1 MAVFDFPLDTP
12 SRRQLSRIVL
22 RAGDTDPFVRDLET
36 DPDPWGHDPV
46 PMPVPTPP
54 PQSPNFPGFLSWDD
68 PGFIGPPPPPINIPT
83 PTATP
88 TGQFYP
94 DQVTPAA
101 PSFLHSSQPDIPGG
115 TTRTDAPEDWS
126 YSRQAYIGDQPDP
139 QQPFQ
144 DFFKKDLDVQQIESD
159 LPLYRKKLDRHRL
172 DRDQLQGFSQFPL
185 NQGGYLDETLA
196 YPLDIRQRRVEDYET
211 REARKIQAYRDLED
225 RLNFQQGV
233 IPEGDLAKQQMELYG
248 SPFTYLSGLYMD
260 ALSTTLNTL
269 KHPKSIFDVRSDIAE
284 TGELQ
289 DTGTYSG
296 EGPSFLERQEVP
308 FSNFID
314 VVQRQQARPEKV
326 RLISETLIDP
336 TVGGLFIGAG
346 RGLGKAGL
354 GIGKEI
360 GSMLPKVPIAHASS
374 GAWRRPFNYN
384 PRQLADLDKIE
395 KSMAINEKKLDDLV
409 RVVGEDPTSAPVKQV
424 LNRMKQLGQQRADII
439 KEAEPGIGKLLT
451 GATYKNPG
459 IVHDVG
465 MFNRM
470 STLEEFGLESVA
482 ASNQYLATLPGMAEQ
497 VADVV
502 TSNSNI
508 IKTIIARIG
517 INPSIARNTPIGRI
531 ATAFHRQEIAAEE
544 SINTA
549 LSALIDSRM
558 QRWTGRMGR
567 GIDPRKQE
575 NQLLPIDRQG
585 LWGDTGVPWQ
595 EVFGKPGKYGY
606 GDPQNLPDG
615 IMRDRAMLIEDYNYV
630 INVEA
635 RRIMDDVGLDFNY
648 HSAKRFNPDGSIN
661 HYYVPRQVMT
671 IREIELT
678 RHSNPDLQRHYEDI
692 TEGFESGIRYDT
704 DPRRTAELYLRWVY
718 RKSMRKQLD
727 DALEPYSMTP
737 EQLISAEI
745 RDGYKTAMKS
755 RRAAEIMR
763 RRIRGA
769 IVRAEAHTRTR
780 GVRRGDLVKSLEET
794 EGDMERIDKL
804 LAQLDVLPYERETIP
819 KMHTRTEKGVKIYTG
834 RVKRGRTG
842 DVLREGITP
851 EPARRQQVRVLA
863 QAGLAKTNYKRLLSR
878 KGGKQRLLATSERRL
893 QEMQDRLEILRYH
906 LSAADELLQMRRTE
920 HISARNVYRSK
931 LREFNKSKETTALWG
946 PNQTET
952 RIEKHDWF
960 NRFMSPEDV
969 KVLNESF
976 RKQDIDTFSY
986 KAYHALEI
994 LGNAVR
1000 YLSAVG
1006 DFAMPFIQGLP
1017 VLATDPEAWGRM
1029 TARHYQAFFDPSV
1042 QARLVKTHIED
1053 YKWLAQHGIPI
1064 GDPEFFAA
1072 LNKGGGISL
1081 DKAYKKLGREDV
1093 QRFTHT
1099 VHRQTF
1105 GRFQASYNTGL
1116 GYSRVLLYRGLKSGW
1131 KGTDSELAQYIRN
1144 LTGGL
1149 DSRALGVGPAQRAVE
1164 GMFLAFSPRLLRSTV
1179 ALVGD
1184 ALLRPDTVVGRA
1196 AFRSLAQLSM
1206 GAVGTFYLTGKA
1218 LGKTDEEIRAGL
1230 NPLNG
1235 KRFLAHQINGDWIGM
1250 GGQVRAIAQLLT
1262 GIGAGIYGG
1271 TARLTGLPFPGAE
1284 EDWAD
1289 PSKLITRDPYD
1300 NPLISM
1306 YLSRGAVGLN
1316 LVGGVMEA
1324 TPGMPDILP
1333 YEEID
1338 GPLELVSHVGKSGTP
1353 FAIQSWMERQQP
1365 LSIGLGM
1372 VGMRTSPET
1381 KYEKQDRARKQAMQ
1395 ELEVATTDNSGEYK
1409 DISRISDKDAV
1420 NADPRVIATGE
1431 EVAKL
1436 NRERKSVVQA
1446 FKDDMNKTMAYQDDL
1461 IAQSADQ
1468 LGAGKAFR
1476 ENLPDLMRAKAQ
1488 ARINVENKQTHADA
1502 MSVFDDL
1509 EPNEAL
1515 EFKILREYMETMQ
1528 GASLENPA
1536 TGAYD
1541 FDRRQGIEDK
1551 FRDEYGDKVMDSIQE
1566 AIRADEHPLVKELRE
1581 DRETLRTYWE
1591 ANKRVKQFFP
1601 DSYGK
1606 KWDDFLALTDDRRKR
1621 DARKKSLIIRDMEKA
1636 VDDIRA
1642 GMVRR
1647 SKENDPFEDQIDVLL
1662 LKWGYASAP
1671 KTASGIRVPLP
1682 QVPGDPAILPQP
1694 AMFR

>member
-68 PGFIGPPPPPINIPT
+68 PGFIGPPPPPIPT

-101 PSFLHSSQPDIPGG
+101 PSFLHSIQPDIPGG
-115 TTRTDAPEDWS
+115 TTRTDTQ
-126 YSRQAYIGDQPDP
+126 QAYIGDQPDP

-144 DFFKKDLDVQQIESD
+144 DFFMKPLDVQQIESD
-159 LPLYRKKLDRHRL
+159 LPLYRKKLDRLRL
-172 DRDQLQGFSQFPL
+172 DRDQLQGFSQFPM

-211 REARKIQAYRDLED
+211 RESRKIQNYRDLEE

-233 IPEGDLAKQQMELYG
+233 IPAGSLAEQQLELYG
-248 SPFTYLSGLYMD
+248 SPFTYLAGLVMD
-260 ALSTTLNTL
+260 SLGSTKETL
-269 KHPKSIFDVRSDIAE
+269 KHPKSLLDVSNMLSTFTDKEKI
-284 TGELQ
+284 
-289 DTGTYSG
+289 
-296 EGPSFLERQEVP
+296 P
-308 FSNFID
+308 FSQFID
-314 VVQRQQARPEKV
+314 VVQRQQSRSNKT
-326 RLISETLIDP
+326 RLISEALIDP
-336 TVGGLFIGAG
+336 TVGGLFLGAG

-354 GIGKEI
+354 GLSKEI
-360 GSMLPKVPIAHASS
+360 GSMLPKVPIAHAST

-384 PRQLADLDKIE
+384 ARQLADLDKIE

-409 RVVGEDPTSAPVKQV
+409 RVVGEDPNSAPVQQV
-424 LNRMKQLGQQRADII
+424 LNRMRQLGQQKADII
-439 KEAEPGIGKLLT
+439 KEAEPSISKLLT
-451 GATYKNPG
+451 GATYNNPG

-470 STLEEFGLESVA
+470 STLEEFGLEPVA
-482 ASNQYLATLPGMAEQ
+482 ASNQYLEALPGMADQ
-497 VADVV
+497 ISGVV

-508 IKTIIARIG
+508 IKTIIARMG

-531 ATAFHRQEIAAEE
+531 ATAYHRQEVAAEE

-567 GIDPRKQE
+567 GVNPLKQE
-575 NQLLPIDRQG
+575 NQLLPIDQQG
-585 LWGDTGVPWQ
+585 LWTEGHPGSPLAEKTGVPWQ
-595 EVFGKPGKYGY
+595 AVFENPGKYGY

-648 HSAKRFNPDGSIN
+648 HSANRYETGWKVGEKTPNP
-661 HYYVPRQVMT
+661 YYVPRQVTT
-671 IREIELT
+671 IRDIQLT
-678 RHSNPDLQRHYEDI
+678 RHSTPALQRHYEDI

-704 DPRRTAELYLRWVY
+704 DPRRSMELYLRWVY

-737 EQLISAEI
+737 EQLIPAEI
-745 RDGYKTAMKS
+745 RDAYQTSMKT
-755 RRAAEIMR
+755 RRAAEILR
-763 RRIRGA
+763 RRIRSA

-780 GVRRGDLVKSLEET
+780 MVSMRDRVKSLEET
-794 EGDMERIDKL
+794 EGDMDRIDDL

-819 KMHTRTEKGVKIYTG
+819 KIQTRTVKGEKLYTG
-834 RVKRGRTG
+834 KVKRRGKGQVIRQA
-842 DVLREGITP
+842 IKP
-851 EPARRQQVRVLA
+851 EASRRQQVRILA
-863 QAGLAKTNYKRLLSR
+863 KAGLAKTNYKRLLAR
-878 KGGKQRLLATSERRL
+878 KGGKQRLVATSERRL

-906 LSAADELLQMRRTE
+906 LSAADELLQIRRTE
-920 HISARNVYRSK
+920 HISARNTYRSK

-946 PNQTET
+946 PNQTED

-969 KVLNESF
+969 RVLNESF

-994 LGNAVR
+994 LGNSIR

-1042 QARLVKTHIED
+1042 QARLVKTHIE
-1053 YKWLAQHGIPI
+1053 YYRWLARNGVPI

-1072 LNKGGGISL
+1072 LNRGGGISL
-1081 DKAYKKLGREDV
+1081 DKVYKKLGREDV
-1093 QRFTHT
+1093 QRFTQT
-1099 VHRQTF
+1099 VGRQRF

-1196 AFRSLAQLSM
+1196 SFRSLGQLSM
-1206 GAVGTFYLTGKA
+1206 GAVSTFVITGKA
-1218 LGKTDEEIRAGL
+1218 LGKTDEEIQAGL

-1306 YLSRGAVGLN
+1306 YLSRGAVGVN

-1324 TPGMPDILP
+1324 APGMPDILP
-1333 YEEID
+1333 YDEID
-1338 GPLELVSHVGKSGTP
+1338 GPIELVNHVGKSAIP
-1353 FAIQSWMERQQP
+1353 FAIQSVLEGQQP
-1365 LSIGLGM
+1365 LSVALGGI
-1372 VGMRTSPET
+1372 GMRTSPET
-1381 KYEKQDRARKQAMQ
+1381 KYEKQDRARKTVMQ
-1395 ELEVATTDNSGEYK
+1395 ELGVATTDNSGEYK

-1420 NADPRVIATGE
+1420 NTDPRVIAAGE

-1436 NRERKSVVQA
+1436 NRERKSVVQT
-1446 FKDDMNKTMAYQDDL
+1446 FKDDMNKTMAIHDDL

-1476 ENLPDLMRAKAQ
+1476 ENLPNLMQDKAQ
-1488 ARINVENKQTHADA
+1488 ARINVENKQRHADA

-1509 EPNEAL
+1509 EPNAAL
-1515 EFKILREYMETMQ
+1515 EFKILREYMATVQ
-1528 GASLENPA
+1528 GARLENPA

-1551 FRDEYGDKVMDSIQE
+1551 FREEYGDRVMDSIQE

-1581 DRETLRTYWE
+1581 DRETLHTYWE
-1591 ANKRVKQFFP
+1591 ANKRVKKFFP
-1601 DSYGK
+1601 DGYGK
-1606 KWDDFLALTDDRRKR
+1606 KWDEFLALTDDRRKR
-1621 DARKKSLIIRDMEKA
+1621 NMRRDSHVIRRMEKA
-1636 VDDIRA
+1636 VDAIRE
-1642 GMVRR
+1642 GMVQD

-1671 KTASGIRVPLP
+1671 KTRSGIRVPLP
-1682 QVPGDPAILPQP
+1682 QVPGDPAIFPQP